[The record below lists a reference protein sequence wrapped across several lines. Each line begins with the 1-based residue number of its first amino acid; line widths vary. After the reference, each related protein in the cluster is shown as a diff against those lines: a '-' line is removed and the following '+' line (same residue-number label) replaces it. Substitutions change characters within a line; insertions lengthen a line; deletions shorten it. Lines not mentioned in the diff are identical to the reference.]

1 MRENFEFLIE
11 RSQAAGAKVVLVG
24 MRMPPNYGAAYADGF
39 HALYGELAQRYETPL
54 VGFFLEGV
62 ALDEKLMQADGIHP
76 TAAAQPRLLDNLWP
90 ALEPST
96 QKMNKVWLKNYP
108 PGVPAEI
115 NPNEY
120 PVAHGGV
127 RVRAAQRFAAQDAF
141 TSLGRTIS
149 YAEYDRRARDFAAWL
164 QQSAK
169 LQRGDRIAIM
179 LPNVLQYPIA
189 LFGALRAGLTVVN
202 TNPLYTARELE
213 HQLTDSGAKAIL
225 ILENFA
231 HTLERGDRAHRVS
244 STSSSPASATS
255 SAGRSPSLVNLVV
268 RHVRKQVPPY
278 ELPGALRFNDALEQG
293 QFLPFEPVATTHDDI
308 AFLQYTG
315 GTTGV
320 AKGAMLTHRNM
331 VANVLQAGAWLGTEA
346 RLGQDTIITPLPLYH
361 IFALTGNW
369 IVFVKFGAHNVLIA
383 NPRDF
388 PAFVKELR
396 SWRFSFI
403 SGVNTL
409 FNALLNT
416 PGFAELDFSRCA
428 SRLGGGMAVQR
439 SVAEHWQRVTGNVLT
454 QAWGLTETSPAAC
467 INPFALTEFNGSIGL
482 PIPSTE
488 ITIRNDEGS
497 ELPIGEVGEICVR
510 GPQVMLGYW
519 NRPDETAK
527 VMVGDWLRTGD
538 IGRMDHGGFVFIED
552 RKKDMI
558 LVSGFNV
565 YPNEVESVVA
575 AHPGVL
581 EVAAVAQDD
590 ERSGEAVALFV
601 VQQGS
606 EPDRAAADRLL
617 PRRAHRLQGA
627 AACVFQEGACRRRTS
642 ARSCAGSCG
651 TSCRRAGL
659 KPDLADA

>member
-1 MRENFEFLIE
+1 
-11 RSQAAGAKVVLVG
+11 
-24 MRMPPNYGAAYADGF
+24 
-39 HALYGELAQRYETPL
+39 
-54 VGFFLEGV
+54 
-62 ALDEKLMQADGIHP
+62 
-76 TAAAQPRLLDNLWP
+76 
-90 ALEPST
+90 
-96 QKMNKVWLKNYP
+96 MNKVWLKNYP
-108 PGVPAEI
+108 TGVPAEI

-120 PVAHGGV
+120 
-127 RVRAAQRFAAQDAF
+127 RSLTDLLESSCSRFAELDAF
-141 TSLGRTIS
+141 TSLGRTLT
-149 YAEYDRRARDFAAWL
+149 YAGFDRAARDFAAWL

-189 LFGALRAGLTVVN
+189 LFGALRAGLVIVN

-213 HQLTDSGAKAIL
+213 HQLSDSGAKAIV

-231 HTLERGDRAHRVS
+231 HTLEEVIERTSVEHVIVTAVGDRLGW
-244 STSSSPASATS
+244 PKSAV
-255 SAGRSPSLVNLVV
+255 VNLVV
-268 RHVRKQVPPY
+268 RHVRKQVPRW
-278 ELPGALRFNDALEQG
+278 ELPGALRFNDVLEQG
-293 QFLPFEPVATTHDDI
+293 AFLPFEPVVTDHDDI

-331 VANVLQAGAWLGTEA
+331 VANVLQAGAWLGTESQ
-346 RLGQDTIITPLPLYH
+346 LGRDTVITPLPLYH
-361 IFALTGNW
+361 IFALTGNLM
-369 IVFVKFGAHNVLIA
+369 VFIKLGALNVLIV

-396 SWRFSFI
+396 GRRFSFI

-409 FNALLNT
+409 FNALLHT
-416 PGFAELDFSRCA
+416 PGFAELDFSALRIT
-428 SRLGGGMAVQR
+428 LGGGMAVQR

-467 INPFALTEFNGSIGL
+467 VNPFGLHEFNGSIGL
-482 PIPSTE
+482 PISSTE
-488 ITIRNDEGS
+488 ITIRNDDGK
-497 ELPIGEVGEICVR
+497 ELGLGEVGEICVR

-527 VMVGDWLRTGD
+527 VMIGDWLRTGD
-538 IGRMDHGGFVFIED
+538 IGRMDEGGFVYIED

-565 YPNEVESVVA
+565 YPNEIESVVA

-601 VQQGS
+601 VRKDPNLTEQQLIDYCREQLTGYKVPRHVYFRT
-606 EPDRAAADRLL
+606 EL
-617 PRRAHRLQGA
+617 PKTNVGKILRRELRD
-627 AACVFQEGACRRRTS
+627 S
-642 ARSCAGSCG
+642 
-651 TSCRRAGL
+651 L
-659 KPDLADA
+659 KQSQAKA

>member
-1 MRENFEFLIE
+1 
-11 RSQAAGAKVVLVG
+11 
-24 MRMPPNYGAAYADGF
+24 
-39 HALYGELAQRYETPL
+39 
-54 VGFFLEGV
+54 
-62 ALDEKLMQADGIHP
+62 
-76 TAAAQPRLLDNLWP
+76 
-90 ALEPST
+90 
-96 QKMNKVWLKNYP
+96 MNKVWLKNYP
-108 PGVPAEI
+108 PGVPAQI

-120 PVAHGGV
+120 PSLTAVIESSCE
-127 RVRAAQRFAAQDAF
+127 RFAAQDAF
-141 TSLGRTIS
+141 SSLGRTIT
-149 YAEYDRRARDFAAWL
+149 YGEYDRRARNFAAWL

-169 LQRGDRIAIM
+169 LRRGDRIAIM

-231 HTLERGDRAHRVS
+231 HTLEQVIERTSIEHVLITGVGDQLGWPKS
-244 STSSSPASATS
+244 SI
-255 SAGRSPSLVNLVV
+255 VNLVV
-268 RHVRKQVPPY
+268 RHVRKQVPSY
-278 ELPGALRFNDALEQG
+278 DLPGALRFNEALQQG
-293 QFLPFEPVATTHDDI
+293 EFLPFEPVTSTHDDI

-331 VANVLQAGAWLGTEA
+331 VANVLQAGAWLGSEA

-361 IFALTGNW
+361 IFALTGNL
-369 IVFVKFGAHNVLIA
+369 IVFIRFGAHNVLIA

-396 SWRFSFI
+396 QWRFSFI

-416 PGFAELDFSRCA
+416 PGFGELDFSQLRIT
-428 SRLGGGMAVQR
+428 LGGGMAVQR

-467 INPFALTEFNGSIGL
+467 INPFALTQFNGSIGL

-488 ITIRNDEGS
+488 ITIRNDEGR

-519 NRPDETAK
+519 NRPDETAQ

-538 IGRMDHGGFVFIED
+538 IGRMDPDGFVFIED

-565 YPNEVESVVA
+565 YPNEIESVVA

-601 VQQGS
+601 VKKDPNLTEQQLIDYCRG
-606 EPDRAAADRLL
+606 ELTGYKVPRYVYFRKEL
-617 PRRAHRLQGA
+617 PKTNVGKILRRELRDEL
-627 AACVFQEGACRRRTS
+627 RKRDK
-642 ARSCAGSCG
+642 AG
-651 TSCRRAGL
+651 
-659 KPDLADA
+659 

>member
-1 MRENFEFLIE
+1 
-11 RSQAAGAKVVLVG
+11 
-24 MRMPPNYGAAYADGF
+24 
-39 HALYGELAQRYETPL
+39 
-54 VGFFLEGV
+54 
-62 ALDEKLMQADGIHP
+62 
-76 TAAAQPRLLDNLWP
+76 
-90 ALEPST
+90 
-96 QKMNKVWLKNYP
+96 MNKVWLKNYP
-108 PGVPAEI
+108 SGVPAEI

-120 PVAHGGV
+120 RSLTVLLESSC
-127 RVRAAQRFAAQDAF
+127 QRFAELDAF
-141 TSLGRTIS
+141 TSLGRTIT
-149 YAEYDRRARDFAAWL
+149 YTEFDRRARDFAAWL

-169 LQRGDRIAIM
+169 LQRGERIAIM

-213 HQLTDSGAKAIL
+213 HQLADSGAKAII

-231 HTLERGDRAHRVS
+231 HTLEQVIEHTSIEHVIVTGVGDQLGWPKS
-244 STSSSPASATS
+244 SV
-255 SAGRSPSLVNLVV
+255 VNLVV
-268 RHVRKQVPPY
+268 RHVRKQVPRW
-278 ELPGALRFNDALEQG
+278 ELPGALSFNDVLEQG
-293 QFLPFEPVATTHDDI
+293 GFLPFEPVATGHDDI

-331 VANVLQAGAWLGTEA
+331 IANVLQAGAWLGTES
-346 RLGQDTIITPLPLYH
+346 RLGRDTIITPLPLYH
-361 IFALTGNW
+361 IFALTGNLM
-369 IVFVKFGAHNVLIA
+369 VFIKFGAHNVLIA

-388 PAFVKELR
+388 PAFVAELR

-416 PGFAELDFSRCA
+416 PGFAELDFSQLRIT
-428 SRLGGGMAVQR
+428 LGGGMAVQR
-439 SVAEHWQRVTGNVLT
+439 SVAERWQRVTGNVLT

-467 INPFALTEFNGSIGL
+467 INPFGLTEFNGSIGL

-488 ITIRNDEGS
+488 ITIRNDEGR
-497 ELPIGEVGEICVR
+497 ELAIGEVGEICVR

-519 NRPDETAK
+519 NRPDETAQ
-527 VMVGDWLRTGD
+527 VMIGDWLRTGD
-538 IGRMDHGGFVFIED
+538 IGRMDGGGFVYIED

-565 YPNEVESVVA
+565 YPNEIESVVA

-601 VQQGS
+601 VRKDPNLTEQQLIEYCRG
-606 EPDRAAADRLL
+606 ELTGYKVPRHVYFRTEL
-617 PRRAHRLQGA
+617 PKSNVGKILRRELRDELRKSP
-627 AACVFQEGACRRRTS
+627 EGRQSQAK
-642 ARSCAGSCG
+642 A
-651 TSCRRAGL
+651 
-659 KPDLADA
+659 

>member
-1 MRENFEFLIE
+1 
-11 RSQAAGAKVVLVG
+11 
-24 MRMPPNYGAAYADGF
+24 
-39 HALYGELAQRYETPL
+39 
-54 VGFFLEGV
+54 
-62 ALDEKLMQADGIHP
+62 
-76 TAAAQPRLLDNLWP
+76 
-90 ALEPST
+90 
-96 QKMNKVWLKNYP
+96 MNKVWLKNYP
-108 PGVPAEI
+108 TGVPAQI

-120 PVAHGGV
+120 ASLTELLESSC
-127 RVRAAQRFAAQDAF
+127 RRFAELDAF
-141 TSLGRTIS
+141 TSLGRTLT
-149 YAEYDRRARDFAAWL
+149 YAGFERAARDFAAWL

-231 HTLERGDRAHRVS
+231 HTLEQVIERTQLEHVIITGVGDRLGWPKSRI
-244 STSSSPASATS
+244 
-255 SAGRSPSLVNLVV
+255 VNLVV
-268 RHVRKQVPPY
+268 RHVRRQVPRW
-278 ELPGALRFNDALEQG
+278 ELPGALRFNDVLDEG
-293 QFLPFEPVATTHDDI
+293 SFLPFQPVATNHDDI

-315 GTTGV
+315 GTTGI

-331 VANVLQAGAWLGTEA
+331 VANVLQAAAWLGI
-346 RLGQDTIITPLPLYH
+346 RSSLGRDTVITPLPLYH
-361 IFALTGNW
+361 IFALTGNLM
-369 IVFVKFGAHNVLIA
+369 VFIKFGAHNVLIA

-396 SWRFSFI
+396 AWRFSFI

-409 FNALLNT
+409 FNALLHT
-416 PGFAELDFSRCA
+416 PGFAELDFSALRIT
-428 SRLGGGMAVQR
+428 LGGGMAVQR

-467 INPFALTEFNGSIGL
+467 VNPFDLREFNGSIGL
-482 PIPSTE
+482 PISSTE
-488 ITIRNDEGS
+488 ISIRNDDGK

-527 VMVGDWLRTGD
+527 VMIGDWLRTGD
-538 IGRMDHGGFVFIED
+538 IGRMDEGGFVYIED

-565 YPNEVESVVA
+565 YPNEIESVVA

-590 ERSGEAVALFV
+590 ERSGEVVALFV
-601 VQQGS
+601 VRKDPNLTEQQLIDYCRS
-606 EPDRAAADRLL
+606 ELTGYKVPKHVYFRTEL
-617 PRRAHRLQGA
+617 PKTNVGKILRRELRD
-627 AACVFQEGACRRRTS
+627 S
-642 ARSCAGSCG
+642 
-651 TSCRRAGL
+651 L
-659 KPDLADA
+659 KKESG